1 MQENYRRFLAR
12 VDRRL
17 RAEMTRYFV
26 ECGMVPGDVPGD
38 DLFDVV
44 RRAGLCQADVVL
56 CLLRINS
63 RAALRLAERLV
74 GRCITHCPPC
84 LALFRGPLRVAPRRC
99 AASPDDRRVVA
110 TSAPAAVDK
119 RGRRRL
125 LGSPMYARMARVRP
139 GMTLSQV
146 VSRGLTRRDIRIAV
160 KRGYFVMEE
169 SA

>member
-38 DLFDVV
+38 NLFDVMS
-44 RRAGLCQADVVL
+44 RAGLCQADVVL

-84 LALFRGPLRVAPRRC
+84 LALFRGPLRAPPRR
-99 AASPDDRRVVA
+99 SVVSTPDDRRVAAV
-110 TSAPAAVDK
+110 SAPVSVDQ

-125 LGSPMYARMARVRP
+125 LGSPMYARMAQVRP
-139 GMTLSQV
+139 GMTLAQA

-160 KRGYFVMEE
+160 KRGYFVMEG
-169 SA
+169 